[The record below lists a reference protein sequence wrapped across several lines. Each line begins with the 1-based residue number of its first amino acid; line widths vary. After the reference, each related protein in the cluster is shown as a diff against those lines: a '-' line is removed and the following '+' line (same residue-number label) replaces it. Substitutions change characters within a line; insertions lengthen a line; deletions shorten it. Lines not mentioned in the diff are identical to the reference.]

1 MTRRRRRRTSRRC
14 PRRTKPKPKPKPK
27 PEPKPKRNPKP
38 NPSPNPNPN
47 PDQVSEA
54 YEVLSSKDKRATYD
68 QVGKSGMHGAGG
80 MPPNFSQAQAD
91 EIFSQFFGGQVATS
105 PV

>member
-14 PRRTKPKPKPKPK
+14 RKRTNPKPKPKPKPK
-27 PEPKPKRNPKP
+27 RNPKP
-38 NPSPNPNPN
+38 KPSPNRNPN

-80 MPPNFSQAQAD
+80 MPSNFSQAQAD

-105 PV
+105 PLPTY

>member
-1 MTRRRRRRTSRRC
+1 M
-14 PRRTKPKPKPKPK
+14 
-27 PEPKPKRNPKP
+27 
-38 NPSPNPNPN
+38 
-47 PDQVSEA
+47 SEA

-80 MPPNFSQAQAD
+80 MPSNFSQAQAD

-105 PV
+105 P